1 MALLILE
8 AKKAKGQRLIL
19 PCPAMN
25 DDGCDGTPE
34 QVKNIIETVRQSL
47 GDKGKHL
54 CRVFL
59 LLMMMLLL

>member
-1 MALLILE
+1 MALLILP
-8 AKKAKGQRLIL
+8 AKKARGQRLIL

-25 DDGCDGTPE
+25 DGCEGTPE
-34 QVKNIIETVRQSL
+34 QVKNILEAVRQL
-47 GDKGKHL
+47 HRDKGNHL